1 LESIIIILFAAAV
14 LLIDFFPKRK
24 EDGTTAN
31 VLYLVLLSIGLCVLV
46 LHDLGV
52 KIPSPAEPIKKLVE
66 AVFGPQN

>member
-1 LESIIIILFAAAV
+1 MEAIINILFAAAV

-24 EDGTTAN
+24 EDGKKTN
-31 VLYLVLLSIGLCVLV
+31 ILYLVILSIGLCVLV
-46 LHDLGV
+46 LHNLGV

>member
-1 LESIIIILFAAAV
+1 MEAIISILFAAAV

-24 EDGTTAN
+24 EESTKAN
-31 VLYLVLLSIGLCVLV
+31 VFYLVLLSIGLCVLV
-46 LHDLGV
+46 LHYLDV

>member
-1 LESIIIILFAAAV
+1 MEAIISIIFAALV

-24 EDGTTAN
+24 EEGTKAN

-46 LHDLGV
+46 LHELGV
-52 KIPSPAEPIKKLVE
+52 NIPSPAEPIKKLVE